1 MCHDMIEVCS
11 IQKLCV
17 HDGPGIRTTV
27 FLWGC
32 YLNCPWC
39 CNPETINP
47 FVSHFYRRNMCLLEQ
62 NVRSSLCL
70 DCELLEGKRKKEA
83 CPLGAYKR
91 ISSFYSVDDLLRILL
106 EDSSLYKESG
116 GGVTFSGGEPF
127 LQAEQIAPLMKRLK
141 GHGIHIAIETSGY
154 FPHSVLSLLEDCID
168 LYLVDLKLQA
178 GFIKA
183 SWLECDY
190 LSDFQKNLYYWQE
203 HDRQLIYR
211 MVYIPEILDS
221 SSKWNSLFSSLQ
233 QMHVKSIQLLPYHNL
248 AKAKYAQLDLS
259 MKEFS
264 IPSPDRMDLFR
275 FFLNSHAIECEI
287 LQK

>member
-27 FLWGC
+27 FLRGC
-32 YLNCPWC
+32 YLSCPWC

-47 FVSHFYRRNMCLLEQ
+47 FVSHFYKKDTCLLEQ
-62 NVRSSLCL
+62 DVRSSLCL
-70 DCELLEGKRKKEA
+70 DCEFLEGKRKKEA
-83 CPLGAYKR
+83 CPLGAYKQ

-127 LQAEQIAPLMKRLK
+127 MQAEQIAPLVKRLK
-141 GHGIHIAIETSGY
+141 EHGIHIAIETSGY
-154 FPHSVLSLLEDCID
+154 FPHNVLCLLEDCID
-168 LYLVDLKLQA
+168 LYLVDLKLQV

-190 LSDFQKNLYYWQE
+190 LYDFQKNLCDWQA
-203 HDRQLIYR
+203 HDRRLIYR
-211 MVYIPEILDS
+211 MVYVPEILDS
-221 SSKWNSLFSSLQ
+221 SGKWNSLLSSLQ
-233 QMHVKSIQLLPYHNL
+233 QMHVESIQLLPYHNL
-248 AKAKYAQLDLS
+248 AKAKYAQLELS

-264 IPSPDRMDLFR
+264 IPSPERMGLFR
-275 FFLNSHAIECEI
+275 SFLENHAIECEI